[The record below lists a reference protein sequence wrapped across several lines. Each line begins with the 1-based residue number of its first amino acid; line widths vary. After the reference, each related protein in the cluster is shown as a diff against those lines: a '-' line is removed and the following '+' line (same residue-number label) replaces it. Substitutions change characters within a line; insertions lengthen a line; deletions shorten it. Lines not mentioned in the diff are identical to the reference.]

1 VLISLDAAG
10 VGVWDAWIRE
20 GSWRPTGRAKFPLIP
35 GTDGAGVV
43 VAKGPLVRRFHIGER
58 VYASG
63 YGFYA
68 EYAAADTEDVGH
80 VPKPLDPLHAGAV
93 VTTGLRAL
101 QGIDDAIDKLRKL
114 APGGIDA

>member
-1 VLISLDAAG
+1 M
-10 VGVWDAWIRE
+10 
-20 GSWRPTGRAKFPLIP
+20 
-35 GTDGAGVV
+35 
-43 VAKGPLVRRFHIGER
+43 AKGPLVRRFHIGER